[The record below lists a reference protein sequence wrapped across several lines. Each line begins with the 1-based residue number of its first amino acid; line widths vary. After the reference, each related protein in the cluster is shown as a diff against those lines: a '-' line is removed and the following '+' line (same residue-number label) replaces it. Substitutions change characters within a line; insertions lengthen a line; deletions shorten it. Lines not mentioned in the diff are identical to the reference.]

1 MASDLSSLFS
11 GGAGGGPERR
21 IIAGLGNPGKEYAQ
35 TRHNAGF
42 HALDKLAQKHGLTFT
57 KMMSR
62 GLVALGEIAGNKVAL
77 VKPQTFMNESGVCV
91 GPVMKFFKSSAA
103 NLIVVYDELDIPPGS
118 LRLRKNGGSGGHN
131 GMKSIITHIGTQD
144 FARLRVGIG
153 RPPGRMDP
161 AAFVLTPYAK
171 SELEL
176 MQLTYGRAAESIER
190 WMTEGIDRA
199 MNWANAGT
207 EEKD

>member
-1 MASDLSSLFS
+1 MASDPTPAPSR
-11 GGAGGGPERR
+11 GEGKKI
-21 IIAGLGNPGKEYAQ
+21 IIAGLGNPGKQYAA

-42 HALDKLAQKHGLTFT
+42 QALDRMAARHGLSFT

-91 GPVMKFFKSSAA
+91 GPVMKFFKSDPAS
-103 NLIVVYDELDIPPGS
+103 LIVVYDELDIPAGN

-153 RPPGRMDP
+153 RPPGRMDS
-161 AAFVLTPYAK
+161 ADYVLTPFAK
-171 SELEL
+171 SELAL
-176 MQLTYGRAAESIER
+176 MQLTYERAAESIER

-199 MNWANAGT
+199 MNWANAGQ
-207 EEKD
+207 EDDGR